1 MDVAPVMLGG
11 AEYRVLLPEGV
22 DVYVNKVA
30 GGYLVSVSGDARV
43 YGPCARCLAEVALD
57 VHAEEEEFAPTAG
70 GEWEESDTSPFI
82 EGVVVDVEGFV
93 REAIVLA
100 LPEQVLCSE
109 ACKGLCV
116 RCGRDLNQG
125 ACDCGSLEIS

>member
-43 YGPCARCLAEVALD
+43 YGRKRRRRSSRRPRGASGRSPTRAR
-57 VHAEEEEFAPTAG
+57 
-70 GEWEESDTSPFI
+70 SS
-82 EGVVVDVEGFV
+82 
-93 REAIVLA
+93 R
-100 LPEQVLCSE
+100 
-109 ACKGLCV
+109 
-116 RCGRDLNQG
+116 
-125 ACDCGSLEIS
+125 GSS